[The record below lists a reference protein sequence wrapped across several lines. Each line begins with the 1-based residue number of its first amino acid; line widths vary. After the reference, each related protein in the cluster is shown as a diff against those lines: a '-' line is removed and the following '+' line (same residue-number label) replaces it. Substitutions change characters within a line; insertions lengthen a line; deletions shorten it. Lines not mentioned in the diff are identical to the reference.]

1 MKFTHILFSPYIL
14 HILQKKERWLVS
26 AFFFC
31 VGDFVENMGFCNAGV
46 RFSVLLI
53 KVLRNLL
60 KVIKIEPLLSF
71 LGYKMYNGCNLTF
84 I

>member
-31 VGDFVENMGFCNAGV
+31 VGDFVDIYVKYRGKYG
-46 RFSVLLI
+46 LL
-53 KVLRNLL
+53 
-60 KVIKIEPLLSF
+60 
-71 LGYKMYNGCNLTF
+71 
-84 I
+84 